1 MWEVLMAAKLV
12 AQYGREEVRVIT
24 DANCPK
30 QDGRGDIVK
39 DLFKMGSK
47 TSLLN
52 VSMVVCVQRCDWKKT
67 LMICSI
73 RARGDVIDI
82 YQCMD

>member
-1 MWEVLMAAKLV
+1 MWDILMAAKLV

-24 DANCPK
+24 DANRPRRH
-30 QDGRGDIVK
+30 GRDDIVM

-52 VSMVVCVQRCDWKKT
+52 VSMVACVQRGDWKKQ
-67 LMICSI
+67 L
-73 RARGDVIDI
+73 
-82 YQCMD
+82 

>member
-24 DANCPK
+24 DANRPQ
-30 QDGRGDIVK
+30 QDGRDDIVK
-39 DLFKMGSK
+39 DLFKLGSK

-52 VSMVVCVQRCDWKKT
+52 VSMVVCVQRCDWKKQ
-67 LMICSI
+67 L
-73 RARGDVIDI
+73 
-82 YQCMD
+82 

>member
-1 MWEVLMAAKLV
+1 MFICEVIRNVRMWEILMAAKLV
-12 AQYGREEVRVIT
+12 AQYGRDEVRVIA

-30 QDGRGDIVK
+30 PDGRGDIVK

-52 VSMVVCVQRCDWKKT
+52 VSMVVCVQRCDWKKQ
-67 LMICSI
+67 L
-73 RARGDVIDI
+73 
-82 YQCMD
+82 